1 MSCDGWICGWIR
13 AIPPSPCLVLYESIS
28 LTPTPVVPG
37 AGEPNFDSL
46 EANPFQTRKQRRE
59 AEVHGLLD
67 KLQPETILLDPRS
80 VGAVDR
86 SPEELM
92 KEQRE
97 LVEGADKRAQE
108 KPKKEKQRM
117 RGRSKIAKKLRRKQK
132 NVVDEKAQLLR
143 QKVEQ
148 EKEAARLRRESEKRE
163 KIAEEAPRALQ
174 RFF

>member
-1 MSCDGWICGWIR
+1 LPHCLNICL
-13 AIPPSPCLVLYESIS
+13 PKSPTHHPIV
-28 LTPTPVVPG
+28 VVPG

-80 VGAVDR
+80 IGGVDR
-86 SPEELM
+86 QPEELV

-97 LVEGADKRAQE
+97 LVDGADRRRREEGAGKRE
-108 KPKKEKQRM
+108 KREKNRM
-117 RGRSKIAKKLRRKQK
+117 RGRNKIAKKLRRKQK

-148 EKEAARLRRESEKRE
+148 EKEEAKRRRESETRSKM
-163 KIAEEAPRALQ
+163 AEEAPRALQ